1 MSARPIGANRAAAER
16 GGRRAERLAALLL
29 TLKGFRILAM
39 RFKAGGGE
47 IDIAARRG
55 GLLVFAEVKAR
66 SDLDEAVLAVTSGG
80 RRRIE
85 AAGRSFFA
93 ARPHLARLGL
103 RYDIIAV
110 SGLRVRHLPDAWRE
124 RAPK

>member
-1 MSARPIGANRAAAER
+1 MSDKRAAAER
-16 GGRRAERLAALLL
+16 EGRRAERLAALLL
-29 TLKGFRILAM
+29 ALKGFRILAT

-66 SDLDEAVLAVTSGG
+66 RGLDDAVRAVSPGG
-80 RRRIE
+80 RRRVE
-85 AAGRSFFA
+85 AAARAFLA

-110 SGLRVRHLPDAWRE
+110 SGLRVRHMADAWRE
-124 RAPK
+124 RRR